1 MYEKNIMV
9 TGAAGFI
16 GSHLTRRLLTDGYSV
31 TAVDDLS
38 TGSIERIYALRPL
51 GELNLLPV
59 DINDLRKD
67 DLKGISAI
75 FHVAALPR
83 VQVSI
88 DFPERTNHAN
98 IDGTLHLLELA
109 RVNGI
114 KKFIYSASSSAYG
127 DQDTFPLH
135 EEMRPNPKNPYAV
148 QKLVGEYYGQVYT
161 ELFDMQVISLRYFN
175 VYGPGQS
182 DDSPYTGVI
191 TLFKKAVREGKPIMI
206 HGDGKQRRDFTYV
219 DDVVE
224 ANLAAFDSWATGVY
238 NIGSGQDYSIN
249 QLSDIIGGEKYD
261 KVFVNAREG
270 DPLRTLADIDKAK
283 MDLAWEPKA
292 QLEDKL
298 NSF

>member
-16 GSHLTRRLLTDGYSV
+16 GFHLTRRLLTDGYNV
-31 TAVDDLS
+31 TACDDLS
-38 TGSIERIYALRPL
+38 TGTMERIEALRPF
-51 GELNLLPV
+51 GELKFLPL
-59 DINDLRKD
+59 DINDLTKD
-67 DLKGISAI
+67 DLNGISAI
-75 FHVAALPR
+75 FHLAALPR
-83 VQVSI
+83 VQYSI
-88 DFPERTNHAN
+88 NFPERTNHAN

-109 RVNGI
+109 RVSGI

-127 DQDTFPLH
+127 DQDIFPL
-135 EEMRPNPKNPYAV
+135 EEDMRPNPKNPYAV

-161 ELFDMQVISLRYFN
+161 ELFGMQVISLRYFN

-224 ANLAAFDSWATGVY
+224 ANLAAFDSWATGIF

-249 QLSDIIGGEKYD
+249 QLSDIIGGEKYE
-261 KVFVNAREG
+261 KVFVNARDG
-270 DPLRTLADIDKAK
+270 DPERTLADIDKARTH
-283 MDLAWEPKA
+283 LAWEPKA
-292 QLEDKL
+292 ELKDKL